1 MATTKFPV
9 TRFSIDLVSMI
20 WKLDIFGGTTL
31 TTVSGFRSKK
41 FENSFNELDV
51 ADDVDVDVDDLKAP
65 NGQKLKG

>member
-1 MATTKFPV
+1 M
-9 TRFSIDLVSMI
+9 
-20 WKLDIFGGTTL
+20 GGTTL

-65 NGQKLKG
+65 NGQELKG

>member
-1 MATTKFPV
+1 MTNFSVTDFP
-9 TRFSIDLVSMI
+9 SI
-20 WKLDIFGGTTL
+20 WFQCFGNWIFLGGTTL